1 MELKEIR
8 QIVAEIL
15 RDIDK
20 NQFALTY
27 RKYDTFFER
36 IGMTYRRK
44 FDILAKFDRQFKNNN
59 ITLWVGKEPVKRL
72 EQIRKGETITFRLS
86 VSDSSEN
93 NETQNENNNSTSKK
107 VRFKHAGT
115 VTIEQS
121 ESGIEPYPHQE
132 EAFYNLQKEII
143 KSNKNPFAGLLV
155 LPTGGGKTL
164 TAAHWISKNILDKNK
179 KVLWVAHRHELL
191 EQAQKTFAEKLAF
204 KDIFANKQSFNYRI
218 LSGIHDK
225 PVHIKQSDDII
236 ISSKDSLNAGFD
248 HLYKNWI
255 KNNTDEIFLVVD
267 EAHHATAKTYRK
279 LISNLKEKVSQFRML
294 GLTATPFRTAE
305 DEQGLLK
312 KVFPDDIIYKIDLRT
327 LIRLG
332 ILSEPHFEEV
342 TTGQNIIEQFDLTD
356 EQINELNSKFGD
368 FNTILGEN
376 ISKSIATNKERN
388 LTIVNRYISQ
398 KSKYKQTIVFAL
410 NVDNA
415 IALNALFRE
424 AGVKSD
430 YVLSSIKDIATG
442 VTLSS
447 KDNKNKIEQFRKG
460 EIEVLINVNI
470 LTEGTDVPN
479 VQSVFLARPTISS
492 ILMTQMIGRGLRGPK
507 AGGTKDAYIVSF
519 IDEWQNK
526 ISWVNPEK
534 LFIEENIDFE
544 DKTVEVKKQ
553 IIRLVAINKLE
564 EFAILN
570 NQIIEPQIR
579 EELEKLDFIERFPI
593 GIYQF
598 KYLPEKED
606 EEPEVKNCEVL
617 VYDNI
622 LQSYTDFI
630 NGLSSLLK
638 EYELDKQDFLDDEEL
653 EDMTA
658 IAELRFFKGCLKYP
672 AYHTQD
678 IADII
683 QYFVINGVPPTFIEL
698 KDREKYN
705 IDEIAKEIIEKDLGE
720 RAQAEMINQTWESNE
735 IAWETFFNFDK
746 KNFLREINLAK
757 TKFLHPELYARK
769 SVVPKDE
776 KELRE
781 LEKLSLYEIRETNPE
796 YGKWLSDEVY
806 KKFTDQDGFYFSADS
821 GYKSKNKLDFQ
832 IDHIKPMH
840 NGGLTVLENLQLL
853 TRSENAKKGNNE

>member
-8 QIVAEIL
+8 EVVAEIIC
-15 RDIDK
+15 DIEK
-20 NQFALTY
+20 NQYDLTY
-27 RKYDTFFER
+27 RKYDTFFDR

-44 FDILAKFDRQFKNNN
+44 FDILAKFDYQFKKQN
-59 ITLWVGKEPVKRL
+59 ITLWAGREPVKKI
-72 EQIRKGETITFRLS
+72 EDFRKGETITFRLS
-86 VSDSSEN
+86 DTSEINESQISN
-93 NETQNENNNSTSKK
+93 NYSTNKK
-107 VRFKHAGT
+107 VKFQHAGT

-121 ESGIEPYPHQE
+121 ESGIEPYQHQLD
-132 EAFYNLQKEII
+132 AFYNLQKKII
-143 KSNKNPFAGLLV
+143 QSNKNPFAGLLV

-218 LSGIHDK
+218 LSGMHDK
-225 PVHIKQSDDII
+225 PIHIKQTDDII

-248 HLYKNWI
+248 HLYRNWI
-255 KNNTDEIFLVVD
+255 KDNTDEIFLVVD

-279 LISNLKEKVSQFRML
+279 LISNLKEKVSQFRLL

-305 DEQGLLK
+305 DEKGLLK
-312 KVFPDDIIYKIDLRT
+312 KVFPDDIIYKVDLRT

-342 TTGQNIIEQFDLTD
+342 TTGQNIIQQFDITE

-376 ISKSIATNKERN
+376 ISHSIATNRERN
-388 LTIVNRYISQ
+388 LTIINRYVTQ

-410 NVDNA
+410 SVDNA

-442 VTLSS
+442 VTISS
-447 KDNKNKIEQFRKG
+447 KDNKNKIDKFRKG
-460 EIEVLINVNI
+460 ELEVLINVNI

-479 VQSVFLARPTISS
+479 VQSIFLARPTISS

-519 IDEWQNK
+519 VDEWQNK

-534 LFIEENIDFE
+534 LFIEENIDFD
-544 DKTVEVKKQ
+544 DKTAETKKQ

-598 KYLPEKED
+598 KFLTETS
-606 EEPEVKNCEVL
+606 EEPEERNCEVL

-622 LQSYTDFI
+622 QQSYNDFI
-630 NGLSSLLK
+630 NALPNIFDTT
-638 EYELDKQDFLDDEEL
+638 DKDFLTD
-653 EDMTA
+653 
-658 IAELRFFKGCLKYP
+658 AELANYAQIVEDTFFSGSLKYP
-672 AYHTQD
+672 AYHIQD
-678 IADII
+678 IQDILQYYAI
-683 QYFVINGVPPTFIEL
+683 QDQAPPFIEL

-735 IAWETFFNFDK
+735 IAWGTFFNFDK
-746 KNFLREINLAK
+746 KNFLREITLAK
-757 TKFLHPELYARK
+757 TKYLHPELYTRK

-781 LEKLSLYEIRETNPE
+781 LEKLSLYEVRETNPV

-806 KKFTDQDGFYFSADS
+806 KKFTDKDGFYFSADS

-840 NGGLTVLENLQLL
+840 NGGLTVLDNLQLL
-853 TRSENAKKGNNE
+853 TRSENGKKGTT

>member
-15 RDIDK
+15 SDIDK
-20 NQFALTY
+20 NQYDLTY
-27 RKYDTFFER
+27 RKYETFFDR
-36 IGMTYRRK
+36 IGMTHRRK
-44 FDILAKFDRQFKNNN
+44 FDILNKFDYQFKKQN
-59 ITLWVGKEPVKRL
+59 ITLWAGKEPVKKL
-72 EQIRKGETITFRLS
+72 ELFNKGETITFRLS
-86 VSDSSEN
+86 EN
-93 NETQNENNNSTSKK
+93 ELQPTENKNDISKK

-115 VTIEQS
+115 VIIEQS

-132 EAFYNLQKEII
+132 DAFFNLQKEII
-143 KSNKNPFAGLLV
+143 KSHKNPFAGLLV

-204 KDIFANKQSFNYRI
+204 KDIFANKKSFNYRI

-225 PVHIKQSDDII
+225 PIHIKQSDDII

-255 KNNTDEIFLVVD
+255 KNNIDEIFLVVD

-279 LISNLKEKVSQFRML
+279 LISNLKENVSQFRML

-312 KVFPDDIIYKIDLRT
+312 KVFPDDIVYKIDLRT

-342 TTGQNIIEQFDLTD
+342 NTGQNIIEQFDLSE
-356 EQINELNSKFGD
+356 EQVNELNSKFGD
-368 FNTILGEN
+368 FNTILGDK
-376 ISKSIATNKERN
+376 ISHSIATNKERN
-388 LTIVNRYISQ
+388 LTIVNRYVSQ

-410 NVDNA
+410 SVDNA

-424 AGVKSD
+424 GGVKSD
-430 YVLSSIKDIATG
+430 YVLSSIKDKATG
-442 VTLSS
+442 VTISS
-447 KDNKNKIEQFRKG
+447 KENKNKIEQFRKG
-460 EIEVLINVNI
+460 DLEVLINVNI

-544 DKTVEVKKQ
+544 DKTIETKKH
-553 IIRLVAINKLE
+553 ILRLVAINKLE

-579 EELEKLDFIERFPI
+579 EELENLDFIERFPI
-593 GIYQF
+593 GIFQF
-598 KYLPEKED
+598 KFLKETT
-606 EEPEVKNCEVL
+606 EEPEERHCEVL

-622 LQSYTDFI
+622 QQSYFDFI
-630 NGLSSLLK
+630 NGLPTLFANYK
-638 EYELDKQDFLDDEEL
+638 LDKRDFLTDTEL
-653 EDMTA
+653 ERYA
-658 IAELRFFKGCLKYP
+658 SIVENEFFDGCLKYP
-672 AYHTQD
+672 AYHIQD
-678 IADII
+678 IKDILQYYTI
-683 QYFVINGVPPTFIEL
+683 QDQVPPFIEL

-720 RAQAEMINQTWESNE
+720 RAQADMINHTWENNE
-735 IAWETFFNFDK
+735 IAWQTFFNFDK
-746 KNFLREINLAK
+746 KNFLREINLSK
-757 TKFLHPELYARK
+757 TKYLHPELYARK
-769 SVVPKDE
+769 SVIPKDD

-781 LEKLSLYEIRETNPE
+781 LEKLSLYEIREANPE
-796 YGKWLSDEVY
+796 YGKWLSDGVF
-806 KKFTDQDGFYFSADS
+806 KKFTDKEGFYFSAES

-840 NGGLTVLENLQLL
+840 NGGLTVIENLQLL
-853 TRSENAKKGNNE
+853 TRSENAKKGNKE